1 MVDMAAALA
10 AMYPTTAKAVP
21 PAAGGGAAAPTI
33 ATQPQPPAQATQ
45 QRAQEAP
52 RDAAADEGE
61 PVAPTPAEQ
70 PGAAR
75 QLYDDNPPTGR
86 KVVWDEAA
94 VAKADE
100 IVLDHSLYAHAD
112 KSEEGDKARAKL
124 AEAFAAAGAGPTIA
138 AELFADAMRAARGTY
153 KPTSTE
159 DAAKELRERWGDQFQ
174 SKIDACRQL
183 VQKAAAKDPS
193 VIQFLDHTGLGN
205 DPLFIR
211 KIAARIA
218 AQENARKRK

>member
-1 MVDMAAALA
+1 
-10 AMYPTTAKAVP
+10 MYPTTAKAVP

-33 ATQPQPPAQATQ
+33 ATQPQPPAEAAQ
-45 QRAQEAP
+45 QRAHEPP
-52 RDAAADEGE
+52 RDASGDEGE

-70 PGAAR
+70 PGAER
-75 QLYDDNPPTGR
+75 QLYDDAPPTSR
-86 KVVWDEAA
+86 KVEWDEAA

-100 IVLDHSLYAHAD
+100 IVLDHSLYAHAE
-112 KSEEGDKARAKL
+112 KGEEGDKARAKL

-138 AELFADAMRAARGTY
+138 AEIYADAARAARETY

-159 DAAKELRERWGDQFQ
+159 DAATELRELWGDQFQ

-183 VQKAAAKDPS
+183 VQRAAAADPS
-193 VIQFLDHTGLGN
+193 IIGFLDKTGLGN
-205 DPLFIR
+205 DPRFIR

-218 AQENARKRK
+218 ARESARKRK